1 VLRIG
6 LTGGIGSGK
15 TTVAELFASRGVPV
29 VDTDAIARELV
40 RPGQPA
46 LREIVARFGTDVLND
61 SGHLDRARLRRRVF
75 ADATERKALESI
87 LHPRIRATVTERVAV
102 LDSPYCIIVVPLL
115 VESGYEEKMV
125 DRVLVVDCR
134 EDQQISR
141 VAARSQLSERQI
153 RDIIEAQATRAERLQ
168 HADDV
173 IVNDRDVASLEAEV
187 ANLHARYLELAT
199 SATP

>member
-15 TTVAELFASRGVPV
+15 TTVAKLFASRGVPV

-46 LREIVARFGTDVLND
+46 LREVVAHFGPDVLND

-75 ADATERKALESI
+75 ANATERKALESI
-87 LHPRIRATVTERVAV
+87 LHPRIRATVTARVAA

-125 DRVLVVDCR
+125 DRVLVVDCP

-153 RDIIEAQATRAERLQ
+153 RDIMEAQATRAERLQ

-173 IVNDRDVASLEAEV
+173 VVNDRDVASLEAEV
-187 ANLHARYLELAT
+187 ANLHARYLELAA
-199 SATP
+199 SVTP

>member
-15 TTVAELFASRGVPV
+15 TTVAKLFASRGVPV

-46 LREIVARFGTDVLND
+46 LREVVAHFGQDVLND

-75 ADATERKALESI
+75 ANATERKALESI
-87 LHPRIRATVTERVAV
+87 LHPRIRATVTARVAA

-125 DRVLVVDCR
+125 DRVLVVDCP

-153 RDIIEAQATRAERLQ
+153 RDIMEAQATRAERLQ

-173 IVNDRDVASLEAEV
+173 VVNDRDVASLEAEV
-187 ANLHARYLELAT
+187 ANLHARYLELAA
-199 SATP
+199 SVTP